1 MLIEDIVARHW
12 CNFFVVVIYIHPLCT
27 FSIKLQACI
36 QYMYFKSVGVS
47 MFGCCIYLYIALY
60 LHCPVYSAPYIF
72 FLFMYCLAWCTYFSI
87 LLFLI
92 CCPVWAGFV
101 LYIYSNCIC
110 CPVWAVFV
118 LYIFQLHMLSCMCW
132 ICPLYIFQLHM
143 LSCKTSIM

>member
-72 FLFMYCLAWCTYFSI
+72 FFVYVLSCLVHILFYTIVLN
-87 LLFLI
+87 LLSCMGWI
-92 CCPVWAGFV
+92 CP
-101 LYIYSNCIC
+101 I
-110 CPVWAVFV
+110 
-118 LYIFQLHMLSCMCW
+118 YIFQLHMLSCMGC
-132 ICPLYIFQLHM
+132 ICPLYIPIAYVVLYVLD
-143 LSCKTSIM
+143 LSFIYIPIAYVVL